1 MGDWTDVMDEAREK
15 FPDLWTASRND
26 LCFATTNRQEALT
39 LIADRSD
46 AVIVIGSAN
55 SSNTLALAKVAEG
68 AGSRIVLRID
78 GPDELDLK
86 MIGDAEIVGVTAG
99 ASAPEELVN
108 AVIAKLAPSEGIENV
123 RVTDEDEYFPPP
135 RELRDLL
142 PSLDILLSVAL
153 GGDPEKARELGGAF
167 RDDRTV
173 SASVVL
179 ETLKN

>member
-1 MGDWTDVMDEAREK
+1 M
-15 FPDLWTASRND
+15 
-26 LCFATTNRQEALT
+26 
-39 LIADRSD
+39 
-46 AVIVIGSAN
+46 
-55 SSNTLALAKVAEG
+55 
-68 AGSRIVLRID
+68 
-78 GPDELDLK
+78 
-86 MIGDAEIVGVTAG
+86 
-99 ASAPEELVN
+99 
-108 AVIAKLAPSEGIENV
+108 IAKLAPSEGIENV

-153 GGDPEKARELGGAF
+153 GGDPDKARELGGAF